1 MIPFIR
7 SLPELMAIS
16 SSRDEL
22 NISPEKKS
30 IKALK
35 EGGEREKENKNT
47 NSKRE
52 KKIILPE
59 LPKKKNL
66 RWIKSKEVVS
76 KLFDEFDYNNQIQ
89 SLYDLTLLDR
99 QRNYDEHDVA

>member
-16 SSRDEL
+16 SSTDEL
-22 NISPEKKS
+22 KVCIEKKS
-30 IKALK
+30 IKTLK
-35 EGGEREKENKNT
+35 EGREGRNKNI
-47 NSKRE
+47 NSRHE
-52 KKIILPE
+52 TIVLLPE
-59 LPKKKNL
+59 LPKKKRR
-66 RWIKSKEVVS
+66 RWIKSKEAVS
-76 KLFDEFDYNNQIQ
+76 RFFDELDYNNQIQ

>member
-22 NISPEKKS
+22 KISLEEES
-30 IKALK
+30 IKTLK
-35 EGGEREKENKNT
+35 EGREGRNKNI
-47 NSKRE
+47 NSRHE
-52 KKIILPE
+52 TIVVLPE
-59 LPKKKNL
+59 LPKKKRR
-66 RWIKSKEVVS
+66 RWIKSKEAVS
-76 KLFDEFDYNNQIQ
+76 RFFDELDYNNQIQ

-99 QRNYDEHDVA
+99 QRNYDEHDAA

>member
-22 NISPEKKS
+22 NTSHEKKS
-30 IKALK
+30 IKLLK
-35 EGGEREKENKNT
+35 EGRDERKKYI
-47 NSKRE
+47 NSRSE
-52 KKIILPE
+52 TIVVLPK
-59 LPKKKNL
+59 LPKKKNR
-66 RWIKSKEVVS
+66 RWIKSRKAVS
-76 KLFDEFDYNNQIQ
+76 RFFDELDYNNQIQ